1 MSVIKHKKE
10 SVQAIRK
17 AIEKASSQKKKKSV
31 EIDRYFGKVKFGMD
45 GLSYQ
50 KKVRDEWE

>member
-1 MSVIKHKKE
+1 MSLIIDKKE

-17 AIEKASSQKKKKSV
+17 AIEKASSQKKKKPV
-31 EIDRYFGKVKFGMD
+31 NVDLYFGKVKFGID
-45 GLSYQ
+45 GLTYQ